1 MKGWSWDIP
10 LLIFVGLAVLGWL
23 GRNHALAIAALLLIV
38 IRFLSNHMLFNLIER
53 YGVDLA
59 ITLLIV
65 AVMAPLAS
73 GKVSVQAIS
82 ALFRRPTLLLAVMVG
97 ALTSLIA
104 SRGVG
109 LMKAEPLVVFG
120 LLIGSILGVAFFR
133 GVPVGPLIAA
143 GLLALLIA
151 FLQMV
156 GLMR

>member
-10 LLIFVGLAVLGWL
+10 MLIFIGLAVLGWF
-23 GRNHALAIAALLLIV
+23 GRNHALAIAALLLII
-38 IRFLSNHMLFNLIER
+38 IRFLSNHVLFGLIDR

-59 ITLLIV
+59 ITILIV

-82 ALFRRPTLLLAVMVG
+82 EFFRRPTLILAVMVG

-120 LLIGSILGVAFFR
+120 LLIGSIVGVAFFR

-143 GLLALLIA
+143 GILALLLGL
-151 FLQMV
+151 LQML